1 MSEQAWTINELL
13 AELERYEREL
23 QEANMTPEMILSFVD
38 RAHRFVG
45 WLGGDYKPQLHA
57 DRPRYRS
64 PTTTQALR
72 STPAEEDP

>member
-1 MSEQAWTINELL
+1 MSEQAWTMGELL

-23 QEANMTPEMILSFVD
+23 QEADMMPEMILSFVD

-57 DRPRYRS
+57 DRPGYRS
-64 PTTTQALR
+64 PTTAPALR